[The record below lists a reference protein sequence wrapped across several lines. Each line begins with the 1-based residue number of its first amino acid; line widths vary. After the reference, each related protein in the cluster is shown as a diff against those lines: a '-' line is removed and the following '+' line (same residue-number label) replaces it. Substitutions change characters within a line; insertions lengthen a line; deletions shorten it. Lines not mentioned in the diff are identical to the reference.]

1 MNEHVTAMAKEFES
15 FRYKHDIHT
24 IFEDWLEMIAI
35 TISNRV
41 NLLRFAERE
50 ARYLELAKRYKESE
64 LNQFAKLM
72 ALLINALE
80 EKPNDYL
87 GQLFMHLELFNSWRG
102 QFFTPYEV
110 AKLMSDMTMK
120 TQLLDKLEAGE
131 NIRVNDCAVG
141 GGVTLIAAFSTI
153 KELGYNPQQVATFY
167 AQDIDKKAVHMTYI
181 QLSLLGVN
189 AQVFHGNTLTLE
201 HWDTWLSP
209 GYYWGFGKQG
219 KKKSVA
225 EAPVTIE
232 VMAEFEQLA
241 LF

>member
-1 MNEHVTAMAKEFES
+1 MNKHVIEMTKEFET
-15 FRYKHDIHT
+15 FRYKHDLYT
-24 IFEDWLEMIAI
+24 VFEDWLEMIAI

-50 ARYLELAKRYKESE
+50 ARYMELAKRYKDAE
-64 LNQFAKLM
+64 LNQFAKIM
-72 ALLINALE
+72 ALLINALD
-80 EKPNDYL
+80 EKPDDYL
-87 GQLFMHLELFNSWRG
+87 GQLFMHMELFNSWRG

-110 AKLMSDMTMK
+110 AKLMADITMRE
-120 TQLLDKLEAGE
+120 QLTAKLNAGE

-141 GGVTLIAAFSTI
+141 GGVTLIAAFNTI

-167 AQDIDKKAVHMTYI
+167 AQDVDKKAVHMTYI

-189 AQVFHGNTLTLE
+189 AHVFHGNTLTLE

-209 GYYWGFGKQG
+209 GYYLGFGKQG
-219 KKKSVA
+219 KKMAVETA
-225 EAPVTIE
+225 VTIKE
-232 VMAEFEQLA
+232 MAEHEQLS